1 MGSMYKEQK
10 KTNRILSE
18 QTKSNEKIAKANFEL
33 QNKQNVELE
42 RQNFLLELEQKNREY
57 QKYLR
62 DFIFEM
68 KKFAEEIGSG
78 KYSEIPAY
86 TAARIVKTRI
96 TSEGISSQSFEQIQ
110 DKEFYSQAIESLDKV
125 LESASAK
132 AITEGDLYFEKYE
145 SFLKSIDRKEFA
157 KDYFSNWGKNF
168 FYTLQP
174 DGDEFKKK
182 LNPFAIGLFSAS
194 TILAFIVS
202 VFVGSFGLMIIF
214 TLIASFITF
223 FWLEKRISKDHSAL
237 FSSLSIQAD
246 SITSSML
253 SLFISRYSF
262 SSLSV
267 QTDFITVLLASKK
280 VVKAIEDSISKSKSE
295 LRKFRQSNFP
305 EIEKYELPR

>member
-18 QTKSNEKIAKANFEL
+18 QTKSNEKIAKTNFEL
-33 QNKQNVELE
+33 QNKQNAELE
-42 RQNFLLELEQKNREY
+42 RQTFLLELEQKNREY

-78 KYSEIPAY
+78 KYSEIPSY

-132 AITEGDLYFEKYE
+132 AITEGDLYFEKYQA
-145 SFLKSIDRKEFA
+145 FLKSIDRKEFA
-157 KDYFSNWGKNF
+157 KDYFLNWVKNC

-174 DGDEFKKK
+174 DGDEFQKK
-182 LNPFAIGLFSAS
+182 LNFLSIGLFSVS
-194 TILAFIVS
+194 IAFI
-202 VFVGSFGLMIIF
+202 
-214 TLIASFITF
+214 F
-223 FWLEKRISKDHSAL
+223 FH
-237 FSSLSIQAD
+237 SSLLWEVWSA
-246 SITSSML
+246 
-253 SLFISRYSF
+253 
-262 SSLSV
+262 
-267 QTDFITVLLASKK
+267 
-280 VVKAIEDSISKSKSE
+280 
-295 LRKFRQSNFP
+295 
-305 EIEKYELPR
+305 

>member
-174 DGDEFKKK
+174 DGDEFQKK
-182 LNPFAIGLFSAS
+182 LNFLSVGLFSAS
-194 TILAFIVS
+194 IVFIFFPFFPIVGGLIGLAVTFI
-202 VFVGSFGLMIIF
+202 
-214 TLIASFITF
+214 
-223 FWLEKRISKDHSAL
+223 WLQKRISKDYSAL
-237 FSSLSIQAD
+237 FSSLSIQTN
-246 SITSSML
+246 SISGTMT
-253 SLFISRYSF
+253 F
-262 SSLSV
+262 
-267 QTDFITVLLASKK
+267 KK
-280 VVKAIEDSISKSKSE
+280 TIQAIEGSILESESE

>member
-1 MGSMYKEQK
+1 MYKEQK
-10 KTNRILSE
+10 KTNKILSE
-18 QTKSNEKIAKANFEL
+18 QTKFNEKIAKANFEL

-42 RQNFLLELEQKNREY
+42 RQTFLLELEQKNREY

-78 KYSEIPAY
+78 KYSEIPSY

-96 TSEGISSQSFEQIQ
+96 ESEGISSQSFEQIQ
-110 DKEFYSQAIESLDKV
+110 DKEFYSQAIQSLDKV
-125 LESASAK
+125 LESASTK
-132 AITEGDLYFEKYE
+132 AITEGDLYFEKYQA
-145 SFLKSIDRKEFA
+145 FLKSIDRKEFA

-182 LNPFAIGLFSAS
+182 LNFLAVGLFSAS
-194 TILAFIVS
+194 MILTFVPIPILGGFIGLS
-202 VFVGSFGLMIIF
+202 VMHI
-214 TLIASFITF
+214 
-223 FWLEKRISKDHSAL
+223 WLQKRIVKDYSPL
-237 FSSLSIQAD
+237 FSSISVSTNSISGFMAFKKAIQAIEG
-246 SITSSML
+246 SILES
-253 SLFISRYSF
+253 
-262 SSLSV
+262 
-267 QTDFITVLLASKK
+267 
-280 VVKAIEDSISKSKSE
+280 EGE

>member
-10 KTNRILSE
+10 KTNKILSE
-18 QTKSNEKIAKANFEL
+18 QTKFNEKIAKANFEL

-42 RQNFLLELEQKNREY
+42 RQTFLLELEQKNREY

-78 KYSEIPAY
+78 KYSEIPSY

-96 TSEGISSQSFEQIQ
+96 ESEGISSQSFEQIQ
-110 DKEFYSQAIESLDKV
+110 DKEFYSQAIQSLDKV
-125 LESASAK
+125 LESASTK
-132 AITEGDLYFEKYE
+132 AITEGDLYFEKYQA
-145 SFLKSIDRKEFA
+145 FLKSIDRKEFA

-182 LNPFAIGLFSAS
+182 LNFLAVGLFSAS
-194 TILAFIVS
+194 MILTFVPIPILGGFIGLS
-202 VFVGSFGLMIIF
+202 VMHI
-214 TLIASFITF
+214 
-223 FWLEKRISKDHSAL
+223 WLQKRIVKDYSPL
-237 FSSLSIQAD
+237 FSSISVSTNSISGFMAFKKAIQAIEG
-246 SITSSML
+246 SILES
-253 SLFISRYSF
+253 
-262 SSLSV
+262 
-267 QTDFITVLLASKK
+267 
-280 VVKAIEDSISKSKSE
+280 EGE

>member
-42 RQNFLLELEQKNREY
+42 RQTFLLELEQKNREY

-174 DGDEFKKK
+174 DGDEFQKK
-182 LNPFAIGLFSAS
+182 LNFLSVGLFSAS
-194 TILAFIVS
+194 IVFIFFPFFPIVGGLIGLAVTFI
-202 VFVGSFGLMIIF
+202 
-214 TLIASFITF
+214 
-223 FWLEKRISKDHSAL
+223 WLQKRISKDYSAL
-237 FSSLSIQAD
+237 FSSLSIQ
-246 SITSSML
+246 TN
-253 SLFISRYSF
+253 
-262 SSLSV
+262 
-267 QTDFITVLLASKK
+267 
-280 VVKAIEDSISKSKSE
+280 SISGTMTFKKQSKQ
-295 LRKFRQSNFP
+295 LKVPFWNRKVNFVSFVRATFL
-305 EIEKYELPR
+305 KLKNTSYRGNHV

>member
-1 MGSMYKEQK
+1 MYKEQK
-10 KTNRILSE
+10 KTNKILSE
-18 QTKSNEKIAKANFEL
+18 QTKFNEKIAKANFEL

-42 RQNFLLELEQKNREY
+42 RQTFLLELEQKNREY

-78 KYSEIPAY
+78 KYSEIPSY

-96 TSEGISSQSFEQIQ
+96 ESEGISSQSFEQIQ
-110 DKEFYSQAIESLDKV
+110 DKEFYSQAIQSLDKV
-125 LESASAK
+125 LENASEK
-132 AITEGDLYFEKYE
+132 TITDGNSYIEKYQE
-145 SFLKSIDRKEFA
+145 FLKSIDRKEFA

-182 LNPFAIGLFSAS
+182 LNFLAVGLFSAS
-194 TILAFIVS
+194 MILTFVPIPILGGLIGLS
-202 VFVGSFGLMIIF
+202 VMHI
-214 TLIASFITF
+214 
-223 FWLEKRISKDHSAL
+223 WLQKRIVKDYSPL
-237 FSSLSIQAD
+237 FSSISVSTNSISGFMAFKKAIQAIEG
-246 SITSSML
+246 SILES
-253 SLFISRYSF
+253 
-262 SSLSV
+262 
-267 QTDFITVLLASKK
+267 
-280 VVKAIEDSISKSKSE
+280 EGE

>member
-33 QNKQNVELE
+33 QNRQNAELE
-42 RQNFLLELEQKNREY
+42 RQNFLLEQEQRNREY

-78 KYSEIPAY
+78 KYSEISAY

-96 TSEGISSQSFEQIQ
+96 ESEGISSQSFEQIQ

-125 LESASAK
+125 LESASTK
-132 AITEGDLYFEKYE
+132 AITEGDLYFEKYQA
-145 SFLKSIDRKEFA
+145 FLKSIDRKEFA
-157 KDYFSNWGKNF
+157 KDYFTNWGKNF

-182 LNPFAIGLFSAS
+182 LNVLAVGLFSAS
-194 TILAFIVS
+194 AILTFFPLPIL
-202 VFVGSFGLMIIF
+202 GGLIG
-214 TLIASFITF
+214 LAITF
-223 FWLEKRISKDHSAL
+223 IWLQKRISKDYSNL
-237 FSSLSIQAD
+237 FSSLSIETN
-246 SITSSML
+246 SISGMM
-253 SLFISRYSF
+253 
-262 SSLSV
+262 
-267 QTDFITVLLASKK
+267 ASKK
-280 VVKAIEDSISKSKSE
+280 ATQAIKDSILESQGE
-295 LRKFRQSNFP
+295 LRQFRQSNFP

>member
-10 KTNRILSE
+10 KTNKILTE
-18 QTKSNEKIAKANFEL
+18 QTKFNEKIAKANFEL

-42 RQNFLLELEQKNREY
+42 RQTFLLELEQKNREY

-78 KYSEIPAY
+78 KYSEIPSY

-96 TSEGISSQSFEQIQ
+96 ESEGISSQSFEQIQ

-125 LESASAK
+125 LESASSK
-132 AITEGDLYFEKYE
+132 AITEGDLYFEKYQA
-145 SFLKSIDRKEFA
+145 FLKSIDRKEFA
-157 KDYFSNWGKNF
+157 KDYFLNWGKNF

-182 LNPFAIGLFSAS
+182 LNFLAVGLFSVS
-194 TILAFIVS
+194 MILTFVPIPILGGFIGLS
-202 VFVGSFGLMIIF
+202 VMHI
-214 TLIASFITF
+214 
-223 FWLEKRISKDHSAL
+223 WLQKRIVKDYSPL
-237 FSSLSIQAD
+237 FSSISVSTNSISGFMAFKKAIQAIEG
-246 SITSSML
+246 SILES
-253 SLFISRYSF
+253 
-262 SSLSV
+262 
-267 QTDFITVLLASKK
+267 
-280 VVKAIEDSISKSKSE
+280 EGE
-295 LRKFRQSNFP
+295 LRKFRQSSFP

>member
-18 QTKSNEKIAKANFEL
+18 QSKSNAKNAKENLAL
-33 QNKQNVELE
+33 QNQQNAELV
-42 RQNFLLELEQKNREY
+42 RQTFLLEQEQKNREY

-68 KKFAEEIGSG
+68 KKFAEEISSG

-96 TSEGISSQSFEQIQ
+96 ESEGISSQSFEQIQ

-125 LESASAK
+125 LESASSK
-132 AITEGDLYFEKYE
+132 TISEGDLYFEKYQE
-145 SFLKSIDRKEFA
+145 FLKSIERKEFA
-157 KDYFSNWGKNF
+157 KDFFSNWGKNL

-174 DGDEFKKK
+174 DGDEFQKK
-182 LNPFAIGLFSAS
+182 LNFLSIGLFSAS
-194 TILAFIVS
+194 VIL
-202 VFVGSFGLMIIF
+202 
-214 TLIASFITF
+214 TF
-223 FWLEKRISKDHSAL
+223 FPIPILGGFIGLVVTFIWLQRRISKD
-237 FSSLSIQAD
+237 
-246 SITSSML
+246 
-253 SLFISRYSF
+253 YSVLF

-267 QTDFITVLLASKK
+267 QTNSISGMMASKK
-280 VVKAIEDSISKSKSE
+280 ATQAIEGSILESENE

>member
-10 KTNRILSE
+10 KTNRILTE

-33 QNKQNVELE
+33 QNKQNAELE
-42 RQNFLLELEQKNREY
+42 RQTFLLEQEQKNREY

-96 TSEGISSQSFEQIQ
+96 ESEGISSQSFEQIQ

-125 LESASAK
+125 LESASK
-132 AITEGDLYFEKYE
+132 KTITDGNSYIEKYQE
-145 SFLKSIDRKEFA
+145 FLKSINRKEFA
-157 KDYFSNWGKNF
+157 KDYFTNWGKNF
-168 FYTLQP
+168 FYILQP

-182 LNPFAIGLFSAS
+182 LNFLSVGLFSAS
-194 TILAFIVS
+194 AIL
-202 VFVGSFGLMIIF
+202 
-214 TLIASFITF
+214 TF
-223 FWLEKRISKDHSAL
+223 FPIPILGGLIGLFVTFILLQKRISKDYSVL
-237 FSSLSIQAD
+237 FSSLSIQTN
-246 SITSSML
+246 SISG
-253 SLFISRYSF
+253 I
-262 SSLSV
+262 
-267 QTDFITVLLASKK
+267 IASKK
-280 VVKAIEDSISKSKSE
+280 AIQAIEGSILESEGE

-305 EIEKYELPR
+305 EIEKFELPR

>member
-10 KTNRILSE
+10 KTNKILTK
-18 QTKSNEKIAKANFEL
+18 QTKFNEKIAKANFEL

-42 RQNFLLELEQKNREY
+42 RQTFLLELEQKNREY

-96 TSEGISSQSFEQIQ
+96 ESEGISSQSFEQIQ
-110 DKEFYSQAIESLDKV
+110 DKEFYSQAIESLNKV
-125 LESASAK
+125 LENASEK
-132 AITEGDLYFEKYE
+132 TITDGNSYIEKYQE
-145 SFLKSIDRKEFA
+145 FLKSIDRKEFA

-182 LNPFAIGLFSAS
+182 LNFLAVGLFSAS
-194 TILAFIVS
+194 MILTFVPIPILGGFIGLS
-202 VFVGSFGLMIIF
+202 VMHI
-214 TLIASFITF
+214 
-223 FWLEKRISKDHSAL
+223 WLQKRIVKDYSPL
-237 FSSLSIQAD
+237 FSSISVSTNSISGFMA
-246 SITSSML
+246 
-253 SLFISRYSF
+253 F
-262 SSLSV
+262 
-267 QTDFITVLLASKK
+267 K
-280 VVKAIEDSISKSKSE
+280 KAIQVIEGSILESEGE
-295 LRKFRQSNFP
+295 LRKFRQNNFP